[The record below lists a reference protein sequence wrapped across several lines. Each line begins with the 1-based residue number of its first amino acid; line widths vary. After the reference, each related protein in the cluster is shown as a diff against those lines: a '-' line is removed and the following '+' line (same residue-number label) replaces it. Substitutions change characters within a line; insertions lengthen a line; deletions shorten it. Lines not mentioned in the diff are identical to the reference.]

1 MPLLAG
7 RGYEALAIRSG
18 MAAVAAFMQS
28 CAAETSETDR
38 ARLRLELLEYCGT
51 DTEGMLGVCESLA
64 RMA

>member
-7 RGYEALAIRSG
+7 RGYEDLAIRNG
-18 MAAVAAFMQS
+18 MAAFMQS
-28 CAAETSETDR
+28 CAAETSEADR
-38 ARLRLELLEYCGT
+38 ARLRRELLEYCGT